1 MEGVTRIDQ
10 RLFQKV
16 IDMAGMMRVPRSR
29 GAISGLLLM
38 LLGAWGALI
47 PFIGPYWHYA
57 YAPDNTW
64 DYTTGRLL
72 LEILPGAGAFLGGL
86 LTLGSANRLAAMF
99 GGWLAAVSGA
109 WFVLGMPLS
118 SIWGSPT
125 VGGPV
130 GGTTRRA
137 VEYLGFFG
145 GLGAVI
151 VFFAALALGRFAVL
165 GVREAEWAAAGPVAG
180 EPYDERATAPTMTGR
195 PGYDATEGTGATAAR
210 TGRADGRGHRLH
222 WPGHHR
228 HVAAR

>member
-1 MEGVTRIDQ
+1 
-10 RLFQKV
+10 V

-29 GAISGLLLM
+29 GAISGLLLV

-57 YAPDNTW
+57 YQPDTTW
-64 DYTTGRLL
+64 HYTTGRLL
-72 LEILPGAGAFLGGL
+72 LQILPGAGAFLGGL
-86 LTLGSANRLAAMF
+86 LTLGSANRLVAMF

-109 WFVLGMPLS
+109 WFILGMPLS

-130 GGTTRRA
+130 GGTTRQA
-137 VEYLGFFG
+137 VEYLGIFG

-165 GVREAEWAAAGPVAG
+165 GAREAAWAARPAADTA
-180 EPYDERATAPTMTGR
+180 PYDDRTTAPTVT
-195 PGYDATEGTGATAAR
+195 DDQTH
-210 TGRADGRGHRLH
+210 HRFP
-222 WPGHHR
+222 WPSHHR
-228 HVAAR
+228 HAAVR

>member
-1 MEGVTRIDQ
+1 
-10 RLFQKV
+10 
-16 IDMAGMMRVPRSR
+16 MAGMMRVPRSR
-29 GAISGLLLM
+29 GAISGLLLI

-57 YAPDNTW
+57 YTPDNTW

-109 WFVLGMPLS
+109 WFILGMPLS

-125 VGGPV
+125 VGSPT
-130 GGTTRRA
+130 GGTTRQA
-137 VEYLGFFG
+137 VEYLGLFG
-145 GLGAVI
+145 GLGAAI
-151 VFFAALALGRFAVL
+151 IFFAALALGRFAVL
-165 GVREAEWAAAGPVAG
+165 GVREAEWAARPVAAD
-180 EPYDERATAPTMTGR
+180 ESYDDRTTASTTTGR
-195 PGYDATEGTGATAAR
+195 PAYDMTEGAGATD
-210 TGRADGRGHRLH
+210 TTTDDADRSHHRLH
-222 WPGHHR
+222 WPGSHR